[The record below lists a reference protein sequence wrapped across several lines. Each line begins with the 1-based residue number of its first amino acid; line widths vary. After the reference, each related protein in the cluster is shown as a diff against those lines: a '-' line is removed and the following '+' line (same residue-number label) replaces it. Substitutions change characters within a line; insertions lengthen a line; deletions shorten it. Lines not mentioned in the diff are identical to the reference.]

1 MPIGEAVLDVFP
13 RPGLLIGDR
22 LITATTGGEFEHVYP
37 ATGKPTL
44 RVPLAGAAEIDAAV
58 QAARAAS
65 PEWRSWT
72 VDRRRDVMLRFAAL
86 VREHAE
92 EIGQLSVFE
101 NGTPIRL
108 AQGFVPAAAD
118 AFTYNAGWAD
128 KVGGDVIATWPVPA
142 LDYTVVEPYGV
153 VGIIIP
159 WNGPVPTLGM
169 TMAPALAAGNTVV
182 LKPSRPAPFSPLL
195 VGRLLLEAGLPPG
208 VVNIVPGG
216 PEAGD
221 ALVRHPGV
229 DKIHFMGSSAVAKEV
244 LAAALTNLTPISLE
258 LGGKSANIIF
268 ADADLDAAAE
278 LAVSAI
284 VLMSGQACLIGT
296 RVLVE
301 ESVYDD
307 VVERCKAKVEQISVG
322 DPALPG
328 TRMGPLISP
337 AACERVLGFVER
349 ARATGEGR
357 LVTGGYRLGGDLADG
372 YFIAPTIFADADNA
386 SELAQRE
393 IFGPVISIQRFSTEA
408 EALSIAND
416 HRYGLAAYVQTNDL
430 KRAHRMAAALEAGS
444 VWINGFPG
452 VPGSIP
458 FGGTKQ
464 SGYGRLGGLA
474 GIQEFSRPKNV
485 WTAL

>member
-1 MPIGEAVLDVFP
+1 MPIGEAPLDVFP
-13 RPGLLIGDR
+13 RPGLLIGDG
-22 LITATTGGEFEHVYP
+22 LVTATTGGEYEHVYP

-44 RVPLAGAAEIDAAV
+44 RVPLAGPTEIDAAV
-58 QAARAAS
+58 QAARAAW

-86 VREHAE
+86 VREHE
-92 EIGQLSVFE
+92 EAIGRLSVFE

-108 AQGFVPAAAD
+108 AQTFVPTVAD

-159 WNGPVPTLGM
+159 WNGPVPTIGM
-169 TMAPALAAGNTVV
+169 TIAPALAAGNTVV

-195 VGRLLLEAGLPPG
+195 AGRLLLEAGFPPG
-208 VVNIVPGG
+208 VVNVVPGG

-229 DKIHFMGSSAVAKEV
+229 DKIHFMGSSMVARDV
-244 LAAALTNLTPISLE
+244 LAAALTNLTPVSLE

-301 ESVYDD
+301 EAVYDD
-307 VVERCKAKVEQISVG
+307 FVERCQVRVEQITVG
-322 DPALPG
+322 DPALPS
-328 TRMGPLISP
+328 TLMGPLISRG
-337 AACERVLGFVER
+337 ACERVLGFIER
-349 ARATGEGR
+349 AQANKEGR
-357 LVTGGYRLGGDLADG
+357 LVAGGHRLGGDLADG
-372 YFIAPTIFADADNA
+372 YFLAPTIFADVDNA

-393 IFGPVISIQRFSTEA
+393 IFGPLICIHPFSTEA

-416 HRYGLAAYVQTNDL
+416 HRYGLAAYIQTNDL
-430 KRAHRMAAALEAGS
+430 
-444 VWINGFPG
+444 
-452 VPGSIP
+452 
-458 FGGTKQ
+458 
-464 SGYGRLGGLA
+464 
-474 GIQEFSRPKNV
+474 
-485 WTAL
+485 

>member
-22 LITATTGGEFEHVYP
+22 LVTATTGGEFQHVYP

-44 RVPLAGAAEIDAAV
+44 NVPLAGAADIDAAV

-65 PEWRSWT
+65 PEWQSWT

-86 VREHAE
+86 VGDHE
-92 EIGQLSVFE
+92 EAIGQLSVFE

-108 AQGFVPAAAD
+108 AETFVPRVAD

-128 KVGGDVIATWPVPA
+128 KVGGDVIATWPVAA

-169 TMAPALAAGNTVV
+169 TLAPALAAGNTVV

-195 VGRLLLEAGLPPG
+195 VGRLLLEAGFPPG

-229 DKIHFMGSSAVAKEV
+229 DKIHFMGSSAVARAV
-244 LAAALTNLTPISLE
+244 LAAASVNLTPVSLE

-301 ESVYDD
+301 DTVYDD
-307 VVERCKAKVEQISVG
+307 VVERCKTKVEQIAVG
-322 DPALPG
+322 DPASAS
-328 TRMGPLISP
+328 TTMGPLISP
-337 AACERVLGFVER
+337 SACERVLGFVER
-349 ARATGEGR
+349 ARASGEGR
-357 LVTGGYRLGGDLADG
+357 LVTGGHRMGGDLADG
-372 YFIAPTIFADADNA
+372 YFVAPTIFADVDNG
-386 SELAQRE
+386 SDLAQRE
-393 IFGPVISIQRFSTEA
+393 IFGPVIAIRPFSTEA

-416 HRYGLAAYVQTNDL
+416 HRYGLAAYIQTNDL
-430 KRAHRMAAALEAGS
+430 KRAHRLAAALEAGS

>member
-1 MPIGEAVLDVFP
+1 MTISEAALEVFP

-22 LITATTGGEFEHVYP
+22 LVTEASAGEFQHEYP
-37 ATGKPTL
+37 ATGKPTV
-44 RVPLAGAAEIDAAV
+44 RVPLAGPGEVDEAV
-58 QAARAAS
+58 RAARAAS

-86 VREHAE
+86 MRKHEDA
-92 EIGQLSVFE
+92 IGRLSVFE
-101 NGTPIRL
+101 NGTPIWM
-108 AQGFVPAAAD
+108 AARFAATIAD

-128 KVGGDVIATWPVPA
+128 KVGGDVIATWPEPA
-142 LDYTVVEPYGV
+142 LDYTLVEPYGV

-159 WNGPVPTLGM
+159 WNGPVPSLGM
-169 TMAPALAAGNTVV
+169 TLAPALAAGNTVV
-182 LKPSRPAPFSPLL
+182 LKPSRPAPLSPLR
-195 VGRLLLEAGLPPG
+195 VGQLLLEAGFPPG

-229 DKIHFMGSSAVAKEV
+229 DKVHFMGSSAVAREV
-244 LAAALTNLTPISLE
+244 LAAALTNLTPVTLE

-268 ADADLDAAAE
+268 ADADLEEAAD
-278 LAVSAI
+278 LAISA
-284 VLMSGQACLIGT
+284 VVYMSGQACLIGT

-301 ESVYDD
+301 APVYDEM
-307 VVERCKAKVEQISVG
+307 VELCRTKVEAIAIG
-322 DPALPG
+322 DPASPT
-328 TRMGPLISP
+328 TRMGPVISQG
-337 AACERVLGFVER
+337 ACDRVLGVVER
-349 ARATGEGR
+349 TRRNREGR
-357 LVTGGYRLGGDLADG
+357 LVTGGHRMEGDLADG
-372 YFIAPTIFADADNA
+372 YFIAPTIFADVDNA
-386 SELAQRE
+386 SDLAQNE
-393 IFGPVISIQRFSTEA
+393 IFGPVMSMQRFETES

-416 HRYGLAAYVQTNDL
+416 HPYGLAAYIQTNDF
-430 KRAHRMAAALEAGS
+430 KRAHRMAAALEAGN

-452 VPGSIP
+452 VPGSVP

-485 WTAL
+485 WASL

>member
-1 MPIGEAVLDVFP
+1 MPIGDAVLDVFP
-13 RPGLLIGDR
+13 RPGLLIADK
-22 LITATTGGEFEHVYP
+22 LVTATTGGEFQHVYP

-44 RVPLAGAAEIDAAV
+44 NVPLAGAAEVDAAV

-86 VREHAE
+86 VREHE
-92 EIGQLSVFE
+92 HTISELSVYE
-101 NGTPIRL
+101 NGTPISL
-108 AQGFVPAAAD
+108 VETFVPTLAD

-128 KVGGDVIATWPVPA
+128 KVGGDVIATWPVAA

-169 TMAPALAAGNTVV
+169 TLSPALAAGNTVV

-195 VGRLLLEAGLPPG
+195 VGRLLLEAGFPPG
-208 VVNIVPGG
+208 VVNVVPGG

-229 DKIHFMGSSAVAKEV
+229 DKIHFMGSSSVAREV
-244 LAAALTNLTPISLE
+244 LAAALTNLTPVSLE

-278 LAVSAI
+278 LVVSAI
-284 VLMSGQACLIGT
+284 VTLSGQACVIGT

-301 ESVYDD
+301 ERVYDE
-307 VVERCKAKVEQISVG
+307 VVERCKAKVEQILVG
-322 DPALPG
+322 DPASPSTL
-328 TRMGPLISP
+328 MGPLISP
-337 AACERVLGFVER
+337 EACARVLGFVER
-349 ARATGEGR
+349 AQASGEGR
-357 LVTGGYRLGGDLADG
+357 LVTGGCRLGGDLADG
-372 YFIAPTIFADADNA
+372 YFIAPTIFADVDND

-393 IFGPVISIQRFSTEA
+393 IFGPVVSIQRFSTEA
-408 EALSIAND
+408 EALSVAND
-416 HRYGLAAYVQTNDL
+416 HRYGLGAYVQTNDL
-430 KRAHRMAAALEAGS
+430 KRAHRMAASLEAGS

-452 VPGSIP
+452 VPRSVP

-474 GIQEFSRPKNV
+474 GIQEFSRVKNV

>member
-1 MPIGEAVLDVFP
+1 MTVCEAALDLFP

-22 LITATTGGEFEHVYP
+22 LVTEASGGEFQHEYP
-37 ATGKPTL
+37 ATGKPTV

-58 QAARAAS
+58 AAARAAT

-72 VDRRRDVMLRFAAL
+72 VDRRRDAMLRFAAL
-86 VREHAE
+86 MREHE
-92 EIGQLSVFE
+92 EPIGRLSVFE
-101 NGTPIRL
+101 NGMPIWM
-108 AQGFVPAAAD
+108 AAKGPATIAD

-128 KVGGDVIATWPVPA
+128 KVGGDVIATWPEPA
-142 LDYTVVEPYGV
+142 LDYTLVEPYGV
-153 VGIIIP
+153 VGVIVP
-159 WNGPVPTLGM
+159 WNGPVPSLGM
-169 TMAPALAAGNTVV
+169 TLAPALAAGNTVV
-182 LKPSRPAPFSPLL
+182 LKPSRPAPFSALR
-195 VGRLLLEAGLPPG
+195 VGQLLLEAGFPPG

-229 DKIHFMGSSAVAKEV
+229 DKVHFMGSSAVAKEV
-244 LAAALTNLTPISLE
+244 LAAALANLTPVTLE

-268 ADADLDAAAE
+268 ADADLEEAAE
-278 LAVSAI
+278 LAISA
-284 VLMSGQACLIGT
+284 VVYMSGQACLIGT

-301 ESVYDD
+301 APVYDEII
-307 VVERCKAKVEQISVG
+307 ERCRAKVEQIPIG
-322 DPALPG
+322 DPISPV
-328 TRMGPLISP
+328 TRMGPVISQS
-337 AACERVLGFVER
+337 ACDRVLGFIER
-349 ARATGEGR
+349 ARQNGEGR
-357 LVTGGYRLGGDLADG
+357 LVTGGHRMEGDLADG
-372 YFIAPTIFADADNA
+372 NFIAPTIFADVDN
-386 SELAQRE
+386 SSDLAQRE
-393 IFGPVISIQRFSTEA
+393 IFGPVMSMQRFETEA
-408 EALSIAND
+408 EAVAVAND

-430 KRAHRMAAALEAGS
+430 KRAHRMAAALEAGN

-485 WTAL
+485 WVAL

>member
-13 RPGLLIGDR
+13 QPGLLIGDR
-22 LITATTGGEFEHVYP
+22 LITATTGGEYEHEYP
-37 ATGKPTL
+37 ATGKPTF
-44 RVPLAGAAEIDAAV
+44 RVPLAGPADIDAAV
-58 QAARAAS
+58 QAARAAW

-86 VREHAE
+86 VREHEAQMS
-92 EIGQLSVFE
+92 QLSVFE

-108 AQGFVPAAAD
+108 AETFVPTAAD

-128 KVGGDVIATWPVPA
+128 KVGGDVIATWPVRA
-142 LDYTVVEPYGV
+142 LDYTLVEPYGV

-159 WNGPVPTLGM
+159 WNGPVATVGM

-182 LKPSRPAPFSPLL
+182 LKPSRSAPFSPLL
-195 VGRLLLEAGLPPG
+195 AGQLLLEAGFPPG

-229 DKIHFMGSSAVAKEV
+229 DKIHFMGSSAVAKDV
-244 LAAALTNLTPISLE
+244 LAAALTNLTPTSLE

-268 ADADLDAAAE
+268 ADADIEAAAD

-284 VLMSGQACLIGT
+284 VMLSGQACLIGT

-301 ESVYDD
+301 QAVYED
-307 VVERCKAKVEQISVG
+307 VVERCEAKVGQISIG

-328 TRMGPLISP
+328 TQMGPLISEG
-337 AACERVLGFVER
+337 ACERVLGFIER
-349 ARATGEGR
+349 ARATKEGR

-372 YFIAPTIFADADNA
+372 YFIAPTIFADVDNT
-386 SELAQRE
+386 SDLAQRE
-393 IFGPVISIQRFSTEA
+393 IFGPVISIQSFATEA
-408 EALSIAND
+408 EALSVAND
-416 HRYGLAAYVQTNDL
+416 HRYGLAAYVQTNDI

-452 VPGSIP
+452 VPRAIP
-458 FGGTKQ
+458 FGGTKH

>member
-1 MPIGEAVLDVFP
+1 MPIGEAPLDVFP
-13 RPGLLIGDR
+13 QPGLLIGDK
-22 LITATTGGEFEHVYP
+22 LVTATTGGEYEHVYP

-44 RVPLAGAAEIDAAV
+44 GVPLAGTAEIDAAV
-58 QAARAAS
+58 QAARAAW

-86 VREHAE
+86 VREHEE
-92 EIGQLSVFE
+92 EIGRLSVFE

-108 AQGFVPAAAD
+108 AQTFVPTVAD

-159 WNGPVPTLGM
+159 WNGPVPTIGM
-169 TMAPALAAGNTVV
+169 TIAPALAAGNTVV

-195 VGRLLLEAGLPPG
+195 AGRLLLEAGFPPG

-229 DKIHFMGSSAVAKEV
+229 DKIHFMGSSMVARNV
-244 LAAALTNLTPISLE
+244 LAAALTNLTPVSLE

-268 ADADLDAAAE
+268 ADADLDAAAD

-301 ESVYDD
+301 EAVYDD
-307 VVERCKAKVEQISVG
+307 FVGRCRARVDQITVG
-322 DPALPG
+322 DPALAS
-328 TRMGPLISP
+328 TDMGPLISP
-337 AACERVLGFVER
+337 GACERVLGFVER
-349 ARATGEGR
+349 AQANKEGR

-372 YFIAPTIFADADNA
+372 YFLAPTIFADVDNA

-393 IFGPVISIQRFSTEA
+393 IFGPLICIHAFSTEA
-408 EALSIAND
+408 EALAIAND

-444 VWINGFPG
+444 IWINGFPG
-452 VPGSIP
+452 VPRSVP
-458 FGGTKQ
+458 FGGMKH

>member
-13 RPGLLIGDR
+13 QPGLLIGDR
-22 LITATTGGEFEHVYP
+22 LVTATTGGEYEHEYP
-37 ATGKPTL
+37 ATGKPTF
-44 RVPLAGAAEIDAAV
+44 RVPLAGAADIDAAV
-58 QAARAAS
+58 QAARAAW

-86 VREHAE
+86 VREHAAD
-92 EIGQLSVFE
+92 ISQLSVFE
-101 NGTPIRL
+101 NGTTIRQ
-108 AQGFVPAAAD
+108 AETFVPTTAD
-118 AFTYNAGWAD
+118 AFIYNAGWAD
-128 KVGGDVIATWPVPA
+128 KIGGDVIATWPVAA

-159 WNGPVPTLGM
+159 WNGPVPTIGM
-169 TMAPALAAGNTVV
+169 TIAPALAAGNTVV

-195 VGRLLLEAGLPPG
+195 AGQLFLEAGFPPG

-229 DKIHFMGSSAVAKEV
+229 DKIHFMGSSMVAREV
-244 LAAALTNLTPISLE
+244 LAAALTNLTPVSLE

-268 ADADLDAAAE
+268 ADAELDAAAE
-278 LAVSAI
+278 LAVSA
-284 VLMSGQACLIGT
+284 VSLMSGQACLIGT

-301 ESVYDD
+301 ESIYEEF
-307 VVERCKAKVEQISVG
+307 VERSKAKVEQITVG
-322 DPALPG
+322 DPASPS
-328 TRMGPLISP
+328 TRMGPLISQG
-337 AACERVLGFVER
+337 ACERVLGFVER
-349 ARATGEGR
+349 ARANKEGR

-372 YFIAPTIFADADNA
+372 YFLAPTIFADVDNDT
-386 SELAQRE
+386 ELAQRE
-393 IFGPVISIQRFSTEA
+393 IFGPLICIQSFSTEA

-444 VWINGFPG
+444 IWINGFPG
-452 VPGSIP
+452 VPRAIP
-458 FGGTKQ
+458 FGGIKH